1 LETISVNWLDR
12 TIGFIDP
19 VKAAKRAEARA
30 RIARLDQTK
39 ALYDAATLSRRTQG
53 WRAIGTDANYETR
66 IGTVRLRDAARDM
79 VRNNAFAARAKGTLA
94 HNIVGAGIVPRVT
107 NAGTE
112 KRTADLTALVKDHL
126 ESSEIDIE
134 RRQNLYGIQNLAM
147 QCIVESGEVLI
158 RKRPRRIQNRF
169 DLPFQLQVL
178 EPDYLDTF
186 TDGELANGN
195 FCVQGVEFNS
205 IGERVAYYLYDR
217 HPGGWTGLG
226 NLRGIRVP
234 ASVVAHVYRV
244 DRPGQ
249 VRGVSWFAPVM
260 MRMRDF
266 ADYTDAQLMRQKIAA
281 CFAAFITTVEG
292 FVPTAPEGLEKSPTG
307 LAIEQ
312 FEPGMINRLREG
324 ESISFATPPLTT
336 DFGGYSTVTL
346 REIAAGLN
354 ITYEALT
361 GDLTNVNYSSGRMG
375 WLEYQ
380 RSIDTWRW
388 NMLMPMMMD
397 PLEIW
402 TRDAVAVMTGS
413 EQPFNIEWTPPRR
426 EMIDPSTE
434 IEASGRS
441 IRLGLTSRSEE
452 IRRNGYDPLQTYQ
465 ELAADAAMAD
475 KLGLVLDSDPRVVSG
490 RGVEQKSLAATGD
503 PVGENE
509 GIASVQP
516 VKVPKPGAG
525 GGGGE
530 AAPVNARRR
539 NGRAAPV

>member
-1 LETISVNWLDR
+1 MNFLDR
-12 TIGFIDP
+12 TIGYISP
-19 VKAAKRAEARA
+19 VKGARRAEARA
-30 RIARLDQTK
+30 RMARLDQTK

-66 IGTVRLRDAARDM
+66 LGNVRLRDAARDM
-79 VRNNAFAARAKGTLA
+79 VRNNAFASRAKATLA

-107 NAGTE
+107 SKID
-112 KRTADLTALVKDHL
+112 KRTAEVFALIKDHF
-126 ESSEIDIE
+126 ENSEIDIE

-147 QCIVESGEVLI
+147 QTIVESGEVLI

-178 EPDYLDTF
+178 EPDYIDSF
-186 TDGELANGN
+186 TDGELSNGN
-195 FCVQGVEFNS
+195 MVVQGVEFS
-205 IGERVAYYLYDR
+205 RIGERVAYYLFDR
-217 HPGGWTGLG
+217 HPGGWTGVG
-226 NLRGIRVP
+226 QMRGIRVP
-234 ASVVAHVYRV
+234 ANTVSHVYRV

-292 FVPTAPEGLEKSPTG
+292 FVPQTPDTNQVSPSG
-307 LAIEQ
+307 FPIEQ
-312 FEPGMINRLREG
+312 FEPGMIERLREG
-324 ESISFATPPLTT
+324 ETISFATPPLTT

-346 REIAAGLN
+346 REIAAGMN

-380 RSIDTWRW
+380 RSIDSWRW

-397 PLEIW
+397 PLAIW
-402 TRDAVAVMTGS
+402 TQDAIEVMTGS
-413 EQPFNIEWTPPRR
+413 TEPFRLDWTPPRR
-426 EMIDPSTE
+426 EMIDPATE
-434 IEASGRS
+434 IDAAGRS
-441 IRLGLTSRSEE
+441 IRMGLSSRSEE
-452 IRRNGYDPLQTYQ
+452 IRRNGYDPINVYNEIAQDNKI
-465 ELAADAAMAD
+465 ADD
-475 KLGLVLDSDPRVVSG
+475 LNLVLDSDPRQVSG
-490 RGVEQKSLAATGD
+490 RGVEQKSAAATGE
-503 PVGENE
+503 PVGENK

-516 VKVPKPGAG
+516 VKVPSASSG
-525 GGGGE
+525 GGGGGD
-530 AAPVNARRR
+530 R
-539 NGRAAPV
+539 G